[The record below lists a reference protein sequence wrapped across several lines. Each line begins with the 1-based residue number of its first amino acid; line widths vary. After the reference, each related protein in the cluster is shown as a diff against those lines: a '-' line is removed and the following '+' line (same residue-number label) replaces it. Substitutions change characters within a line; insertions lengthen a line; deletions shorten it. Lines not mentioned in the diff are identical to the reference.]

1 MSQPLAALW
10 LLCTLPRGCK
20 AKKQRC
26 QRAKVVKML
35 TQNAVFVRL
44 MPNEEDPYILINLL
58 TTHLQIF
65 YIFGYKG
72 SWRTYYA
79 PTSFFVKKVTEYN
92 RERRCDCKGF
102 VKSHERI
109 FPIIITLSSD
119 PFSAVQKC
127 LLQTPLEKIRIFP
140 MYSAKLL
147 RCTFL
152 CGCTY
157 I

>member
-1 MSQPLAALW
+1 M
-10 LLCTLPRGCK
+10 
-20 AKKQRC
+20 
-26 QRAKVVKML
+26 VKIQ
-35 TQNAVFVRL
+35 TQNAEFVRL

-58 TTHLQIF
+58 TTHLQIV

-109 FPIIITLSSD
+109 FPIIIGSFFCSTKMSFANSPRKNKDFSYVQCKAPTVHISLWVHTL
-119 PFSAVQKC
+119 
-127 LLQTPLEKIRIFP
+127 LEDIFQ
-140 MYSAKLL
+140 SN
-147 RCTFL
+147 TFD
-152 CGCTY
+152 GGRKY
-157 I
+157 F